1 LERADENEVAS
12 AGRRKAME
20 QLEQFSEWAITW
32 LAIAWIAVVVI
43 LAELY
48 GWWQMERSQ
57 RRFNAKLEVEARALD
72 NELKAAELAR
82 TNPIDF
88 RD

>member
-1 LERADENEVAS
+1 
-12 AGRRKAME
+12 ME

-32 LAIAWIAVVVI
+32 QGIAWIAVVVM
-43 LAELY
+43 LAEL
-48 GWWQMERSQ
+48 WSFWQMGRS
-57 RRFNAKLEVEARALD
+57 RRRYNAKLEVEARALD
-72 NELKAAELAR
+72 KELKAAELAR